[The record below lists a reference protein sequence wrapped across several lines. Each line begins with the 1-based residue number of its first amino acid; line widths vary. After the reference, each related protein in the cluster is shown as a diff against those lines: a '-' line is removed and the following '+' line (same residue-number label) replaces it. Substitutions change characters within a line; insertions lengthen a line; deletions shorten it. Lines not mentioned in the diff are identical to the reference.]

1 MLPISRL
8 LCTRILAKGC
18 AYSTD
23 AKKLG
28 LETKAGKMSFSLPF
42 KYISAEVGH
51 CCLKG
56 GVNKYLLTQNMTKA
70 CVIDNLN
77 ESATSRNHKS

>member
-8 LCTRILAKGC
+8 LCTRILAKRC

-28 LETKAGKMSFSLPF
+28 LETKAGRMSFSLPF

-56 GVNKYLLTQNMTKA
+56 GVNKYPLARHAAKV
-70 CVIDNLN
+70 CVIDDLN
-77 ESATSRNHKS
+77 ELATGRNHKS